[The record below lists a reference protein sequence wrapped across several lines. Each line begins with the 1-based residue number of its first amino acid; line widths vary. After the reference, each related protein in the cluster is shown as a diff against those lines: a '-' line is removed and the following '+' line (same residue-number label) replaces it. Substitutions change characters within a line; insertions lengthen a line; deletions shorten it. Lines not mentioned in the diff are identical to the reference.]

1 MMLKE
6 RFRNALKTTLV
17 MHFKRVGKLFF
28 RKVPE
33 SECLRFAGHAVLE
46 QLLDSA
52 AGVWKGGTGPAKPHL
67 QTQAANWPGPADR
80 GLPAAA
86 FDEKAGRQLETPPRF

>member
-33 SECLRFAGHAVLE
+33 SECLRFAGHAVSE
-46 QLLDSA
+46 QLLSSA
-52 AGVWKGGTGPAKPHL
+52 ARVWKGGHRASEVSFTNAGCEPAW
-67 QTQAANWPGPADR
+67 ACGSR
-80 GLPAAA
+80 
-86 FDEKAGRQLETPPRF
+86 FAGGCVR